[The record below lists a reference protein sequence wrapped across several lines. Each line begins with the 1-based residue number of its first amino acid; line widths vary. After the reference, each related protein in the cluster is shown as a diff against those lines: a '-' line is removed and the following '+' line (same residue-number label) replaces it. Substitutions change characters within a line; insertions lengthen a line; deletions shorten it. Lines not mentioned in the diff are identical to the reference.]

1 VPKLPGRR
9 SGPETS
15 ETLSTSAATPP
26 HFKTRIAS
34 SDVCLQTSRMTVAAF
49 LLTMGSVSFNN
60 RNIFGNT
67 LPATTTCSNYNP
79 HL

>member
-1 VPKLPGRR
+1 
-9 SGPETS
+9 
-15 ETLSTSAATPP
+15 
-26 HFKTRIAS
+26 
-34 SDVCLQTSRMTVAAF
+34 MTVAAF